1 VKTTRTS
8 RKHSLWLYYGLS
20 VAITV
25 VALLTITWYVADR
38 FSDFFI
44 DQLEIT
50 LEARARG
57 IAQAIE
63 KEGVIHGGY
72 ADRCHA
78 LQRTDPSIRVTLI
91 NDQGVVVCDSE
102 ADYHV
107 MENHRGRP
115 EIIQAMNGHTGSKIR
130 YSKTLRT
137 VLLYVAVPL
146 DLGQTRWVV
155 RTALSLSSINQLLSE
170 LFNKLL
176 LLLMVLLLIIFGV
189 GAYVY
194 RKINPPLEE
203 IRLGAER
210 FAHGRFA
217 AKLPDYQV
225 REIAELAAALNQMA
239 TQLDSLENLRREFV
253 ANVSHELKTPVTS
266 IQGFAETL
274 LEGAKDDPEDLDRFL
289 RIIARQSGRLADIID
304 DLLTLSR
311 LESAPLDELLALDR
325 YVLCDILESCREACR
340 GRAEEKDI
348 AINIDCSREVEV
360 MADRSLLTQAV
371 INLIE
376 NAVKYSPEHTT
387 VTVSGSRAGQRVR
400 ISVTDQGPGIPEHH
414 VPRLFERFYRADKSR
429 SRQSGGA
436 GIGLAI
442 GTSFASL
449 RRFWAVAARWNSSRA
464 PLGPRNRS
472 RSSLRMRLRW
482 ANSISTFFRAFLEAT
497 YASVFAIS
505 RAMSRAPS

>member
-1 VKTTRTS
+1 VKTARTP

-38 FSDFFI
+38 FRDFFI
-44 DQLEIT
+44 DQLQIT

-57 IAQAIE
+57 IAQDIE
-63 KEGVIHGGY
+63 KMGIRSREDT
-72 ADRCHA
+72 DRCLA
-78 LQRTDPSIRVTLI
+78 LQRTDPTIRVTLI
-91 NDQGVVVCDSE
+91 DDQGVVLCDS
-102 ADYHV
+102 DSDFHT

-115 EIIQAMNGHTGSKIR
+115 EIIQAMNGHTGSMIR
-130 YSKTLRT
+130 YSKTLKT

-146 DLGQTRWVV
+146 ELFQTRWVV

-170 LFNKLL
+170 LFNQLL
-176 LLLMVLLLIIFGV
+176 LLLLVLLMIIFGV
-189 GAYVY
+189 GVYVY
-194 RKINPPLEE
+194 RKINTPLEE
-203 IRLGAER
+203 IRHGAER

-225 REIAELAAALNQMA
+225 REIAGLAAALNQMA

-274 LEGAKDDPEDLDRFL
+274 LEGARDNPEDLDRFL

-311 LESAPLDELLALDR
+311 LESAPLDELLAIDH
-325 YVLCDILESCREACR
+325 YVLCDILESCREVCR
-340 GRAEEKDI
+340 SRAEEKDI
-348 AINIDCSREVEV
+348 AIIINCSGDVEV

-371 INLIE
+371 INLVE

-387 VTVSGSRAGQRVR
+387 VTVSGVRDGRWVR
-400 ISVTDQGPGIPEHH
+400 ITVADQGPGIPEHH
-414 VPRLFERFYRADKSR
+414 VPRLFERFYRADKAR
-429 SRQSGGA
+429 SRKLGGT
-436 GIGLAI
+436 GLGLAI
-442 GTSFASL
+442 VKHIAGVHQGDVGVVT
-449 RRFWAVAARWNSSRA
+449 RI
-464 PLGPRNRS
+464 GQG
-472 RSSLRMRLRW
+472 
-482 ANSISTFFRAFLEAT
+482 STFIILL
-497 YASVFAIS
+497 
-505 RAMSRAPS
+505 PGD

>member
-1 VKTTRTS
+1 MNTAKTP

-25 VALLTITWYVADR
+25 VSLLTITWYVADR
-38 FSDFFI
+38 FRDFFI

-57 IAQAIE
+57 IAEDIRRE
-63 KEGVIHGGY
+63 DLKPGEF
-72 ADRCHA
+72 ADHCLA
-78 LQRTDPSIRVTLI
+78 LRRTDPTIRVTLI
-91 NDQGVVVCDSE
+91 DDRGIVLCDTDS
-102 ADYHV
+102 DPHLL
-107 MENHRGRP
+107 ENHRARP
-115 EIIQAMNGHTGSKIR
+115 EIIQAINGHTGSIIR
-130 YSKTLRT
+130 YSKSVQS

-146 DLGQTRWVV
+146 DIGESRWVV
-155 RTALSLSSINQLLSE
+155 RTALSLSSINHLLSE

-176 LLLMVLLLIIFGV
+176 LLLLALIMIIFGV
-189 GAYVY
+189 GVYVY
-194 RKINPPLEE
+194 RKINSPLEE
-203 IRLGAER
+203 IRLGAGR

-274 LEGAKDDPEDLDRFL
+274 LEGARNNPEDLDRFL

-311 LESAPLDELLALDR
+311 LESAPLDELLAIDR

-340 GRAEEKDI
+340 GRAVEKDI
-348 AINIDCSREVEV
+348 AVNIDCSGEVEV

-387 VTVSGSRAGQRVR
+387 VTVTGARDGQRVR
-400 ISVTDQGPGIPEHH
+400 ITVADQGPGIPEHH
-414 VPRLFERFYRADKSR
+414 VPRLFERFYRADKAR
-429 SRQSGGA
+429 SRKLGGT
-436 GIGLAI
+436 GLGLAI
-442 GTSFASL
+442 VKHIASVHQGEVNVET
-449 RRFWAVAARWNSSRA
+449 RIGR
-464 PLGPRNRS
+464 G
-472 RSSLRMRLRW
+472 
-482 ANSISTFFRAFLEAT
+482 STFIILL
-497 YASVFAIS
+497 
-505 RAMSRAPS
+505 PGQL

>member
-1 VKTTRTS
+1 VKTARTP

-38 FSDFFI
+38 FRDFFI

-57 IAQAIE
+57 IAQVIE
-63 KEGVIHGGY
+63 KEGIKPGGY
-72 ADRCHA
+72 TDRCRA
-78 LQRTDPSIRVTLI
+78 LHRNDPTIRVTLI
-91 NDQGVVVCDSE
+91 NDQGVVLCDSD
-102 ADYHV
+102 ADSRI

-115 EIIQAMNGHTGSKIR
+115 EIIQAMNGHTGSMIR
-130 YSKTLRT
+130 YSKTLQA

-146 DLGQTRWVV
+146 DIGQTRWVV
-155 RTALSLSSINQLLSE
+155 RTALPLSSINQLLSE

-176 LLLMVLLLIIFGV
+176 LLLLVLLVIIFGV

-239 TQLDSLENLRREFV
+239 TQLDTLENLRREFV

-274 LEGAKDDPEDLDRFL
+274 LEGARDNPQDLDRFL

-311 LESAPLDELLALDR
+311 LESAPLDELLAVDR
-325 YVLCDILESCREACR
+325 YVLSDILESCREACR
-340 GRAEEKDI
+340 SRAEEKDI
-348 AINIDCSREVEV
+348 AIIIDCSGEVEV

-387 VTVSGSRAGQRVR
+387 VTVSGSRDGRRVR
-400 ISVTDQGPGIPEHH
+400 ITVTDQGPGIPEHH
-414 VPRLFERFYRADKSR
+414 VSRLFERFYRADKAR
-429 SRQSGGA
+429 SRRLGGT
-436 GIGLAI
+436 GLGLAI
-442 GTSFASL
+442 VKHIAGVHQGDVGVET
-449 RRFWAVAARWNSSRA
+449 R
-464 PLGPRNRS
+464 LGQG
-472 RSSLRMRLRW
+472 
-482 ANSISTFFRAFLEAT
+482 STFIILL
-497 YASVFAIS
+497 
-505 RAMSRAPS
+505 PGN

>member
-1 VKTTRTS
+1 
-8 RKHSLWLYYGLS
+8 LYYGLS

-38 FSDFFI
+38 FRDFFI

-63 KEGVIHGGY
+63 KEGIKPGGY
-72 ADRCHA
+72 SETCLA
-78 LQRTDPSIRVTLI
+78 LYRTDPTIRVTLI
-91 NDQGVVVCDSE
+91 NDKGIVLCDSE
-102 ADYHV
+102 ADYHT

-115 EIIQAMNGHTGSKIR
+115 EIIQAMNGHTGTMIR
-130 YSKTLRT
+130 YSKTLQA

-170 LFNKLL
+170 LFSKLL
-176 LLLMVLLLIIFGV
+176 LLLLVLLMIIFGV

-194 RKINPPLEE
+194 RKINTPLEE

-225 REIAELAAALNQMA
+225 REIAELAAALNKMA

-274 LEGAKDDPEDLDRFL
+274 LEGARDNPEDLDRFL
-289 RIIARQSGRLADIID
+289 KIIARQSSRLADIID

-311 LESAPLDELLALDR
+311 LESAPLDELLAVDR

-340 GRAEEKDI
+340 VRAEEKDI
-348 AINIDCSREVEV
+348 AIIVECSGNVEV

-387 VTVSGSRAGQRVR
+387 VTVSGSRVGRRVR
-400 ISVTDQGPGIPEHH
+400 ITVADQGPGIPEHH
-414 VPRLFERFYRADKSR
+414 VPRLFERFYRADKAR
-429 SRQSGGA
+429 SRRLGGT
-436 GIGLAI
+436 GLGLAI
-442 GTSFASL
+442 VKHIAGVHQGDVGVET
-449 RRFWAVAARWNSSRA
+449 RI
-464 PLGPRNRS
+464 GQG
-472 RSSLRMRLRW
+472 
-482 ANSISTFFRAFLEAT
+482 STFIIMLPGE
-497 YASVFAIS
+497 
-505 RAMSRAPS
+505 

>member
-1 VKTTRTS
+1 MKTTRTP

-38 FSDFFI
+38 FRDFFI
-44 DQLEIT
+44 DQLQIT

-57 IAQAIE
+57 IAQDIE
-63 KEGVIHGGY
+63 KEGINPGGY
-72 ADRCHA
+72 TDRCLA
-78 LQRTDPSIRVTLI
+78 LHRTDPTIRVTLI
-91 NDQGVVVCDSE
+91 NDQGVVLCDSD
-102 ADYHV
+102 ADFHT

-115 EIIQAMNGHTGSKIR
+115 EIIQAMNGHTGSMIR
-130 YSKTLRT
+130 YSKTLQA

-146 DLGQTRWVV
+146 ELVQTRWVV

-170 LFNKLL
+170 LFNQLL
-176 LLLMVLLLIIFGV
+176 LLLVLLLMIIFGV
-189 GAYVY
+189 GVYVY
-194 RKINPPLEE
+194 RKINTPLEE
-203 IRLGAER
+203 IRHGAER

-225 REIAELAAALNQMA
+225 REIAGLAAALNQMA

-274 LEGAKDDPEDLDRFL
+274 LEGARDNPEDLNRFL

-311 LESAPLDELLALDR
+311 LESAPLDELLAIDH

-340 GRAEEKDI
+340 SRAEEKDI
-348 AINIDCSREVEV
+348 AIIIDCSGDVEV
-360 MADRSLLTQAV
+360 TADRSLLTQAV

-376 NAVKYSPEHTT
+376 NAVKYSPGRTT
-387 VTVSGSRAGQRVR
+387 VKVSGARDGRRVR
-400 ISVTDQGPGIPEHH
+400 IAVADQGPGIPEHH
-414 VPRLFERFYRADKSR
+414 VPRLFERFYRADKAR
-429 SRQSGGA
+429 SRKLGGT
-436 GIGLAI
+436 GLGLAI
-442 GTSFASL
+442 VKHIAGVHQGDVGVVT
-449 RRFWAVAARWNSSRA
+449 RI
-464 PLGPRNRS
+464 GQG
-472 RSSLRMRLRW
+472 
-482 ANSISTFFRAFLEAT
+482 STFIILL
-497 YASVFAIS
+497 
-505 RAMSRAPS
+505 PGD

>member
-1 VKTTRTS
+1 VKTAKTP

-38 FSDFFI
+38 FRDFFI
-44 DQLEIT
+44 DQLETT

-57 IAQAIE
+57 VAEDIE
-63 KEGVIHGGY
+63 RGGVKPGEY
-72 ADRCHA
+72 TDSCLA
-78 LQRTDPSIRVTLI
+78 LRRTDPTIRVTLI
-91 NDQGVVVCDSE
+91 DDRGVVLCDSE
-102 ADYHV
+102 ADPHV
-107 MENHRGRP
+107 LENHRGRP
-115 EIIQAMNGHTGSKIR
+115 EIIQAMHGHTGSIIR
-130 YSKTLRT
+130 FSKSVQT

-176 LLLMVLLLIIFGV
+176 LLLLVLLMIIFGV
-189 GAYVY
+189 GVYVY

-203 IRLGAER
+203 IRLGAGR

-225 REIAELAAALNQMA
+225 REIAELASALNQMA

-274 LEGAKDDPEDLDRFL
+274 LEGARNNPEDLDRFL
-289 RIIARQSGRLADIID
+289 RIIARQSNRLADIID

-311 LESAPLDELLALDR
+311 LESAPLDELLAIDR

-340 GRAEEKDI
+340 SRAEEKDI
-348 AINIDCSREVEV
+348 AITIDCSGEVEV

-387 VTVSGSRAGQRVR
+387 VSVSGARDGRRVR
-400 ISVTDQGPGIPEHH
+400 ISVADQGPGIPEHH
-414 VPRLFERFYRADKSR
+414 VPRLFERFYRADKAR
-429 SRQSGGA
+429 SRKLGGT
-436 GIGLAI
+436 GLGLAI
-442 GTSFASL
+442 VKHIASVHQGDVDVVT
-449 RRFWAVAARWNSSRA
+449 RI
-464 PLGPRNRS
+464 GHG
-472 RSSLRMRLRW
+472 
-482 ANSISTFFRAFLEAT
+482 STFIILLPGE
-497 YASVFAIS
+497 
-505 RAMSRAPS
+505 

>member
-1 VKTTRTS
+1 VKTAGTP

-38 FSDFFI
+38 FRDFFI

-57 IAQAIE
+57 IAQDIE
-63 KEGVIHGGY
+63 KEGIKPGEHTN
-72 ADRCHA
+72 RCLA
-78 LQRTDPSIRVTLI
+78 LQRTDPAIRVTLI
-91 NDQGVVVCDSE
+91 DDQGIVLCDSK

-115 EIIQAMNGHTGSKIR
+115 EIIQAMNGHTGSMIR
-130 YSKTLRT
+130 YSKTLQA

-176 LLLMVLLLIIFGV
+176 LGLLVLLLIIFGV

-194 RKINPPLEE
+194 RKINTPLEE

-217 AKLPDYQV
+217 AKLPDDYQV

-274 LEGAKDDPEDLDRFL
+274 LEGARDNPEDLDRFL

-311 LESAPLDELLALDR
+311 LESAPLDELLAIDR

-340 GRAEEKDI
+340 SRAEEKDI
-348 AINIDCSREVEV
+348 AIHIDCSGDIEV
-360 MADRSLLTQAV
+360 MVDRSLLTQAV

-376 NAVKYSPEHTT
+376 NAVKYSPGHTR
-387 VTVSGSRAGQRVR
+387 VTVSGSRAGHRVR
-400 ISVTDQGPGIPEHH
+400 ITVADQGPGIPEHH
-414 VPRLFERFYRADKSR
+414 VPRLFERFYRADKAR
-429 SRQSGGA
+429 SRRLGGT
-436 GIGLAI
+436 GLGLAI
-442 GTSFASL
+442 VKHIAGVHQGDVGVET
-449 RRFWAVAARWNSSRA
+449 RI
-464 PLGPRNRS
+464 GQG
-472 RSSLRMRLRW
+472 
-482 ANSISTFFRAFLEAT
+482 STFIILL
-497 YASVFAIS
+497 
-505 RAMSRAPS
+505 PGD

>member
-1 VKTTRTS
+1 MKTAGTP

-38 FSDFFI
+38 FRDFFI

-63 KEGVIHGGY
+63 KEGIKPGEY
-72 ADRCHA
+72 TDRCLA
-78 LQRTDPSIRVTLI
+78 LQRTDPAIRVTLI
-91 NDQGVVVCDSE
+91 NDQGVVLCDSK
-102 ADYHV
+102 ADSRT

-115 EIIQAMNGHTGSKIR
+115 EIIQAMNGHTGSMIR
-130 YSKTLRT
+130 YSKTLQA

-176 LLLMVLLLIIFGV
+176 LLLLVLLMIIFGV

-274 LEGAKDDPEDLDRFL
+274 LEGARDNPEDLDRFL

-311 LESAPLDELLALDR
+311 LESAPLDELLAVDR

-340 GRAEEKDI
+340 GRAEGKDI
-348 AINIDCSREVEV
+348 AIIVDCSAEVEV

-387 VTVSGSRAGQRVR
+387 VTVSGLRVGSRVR
-400 ISVTDQGPGIPEHH
+400 ITVADQGPGIPEHH
-414 VPRLFERFYRADKSR
+414 VPRLFERFYRADKAR
-429 SRQSGGA
+429 SRRLGGT
-436 GIGLAI
+436 GLGLAI
-442 GTSFASL
+442 VKHIAGVHQGDVGVET
-449 RRFWAVAARWNSSRA
+449 RI
-464 PLGPRNRS
+464 GQG
-472 RSSLRMRLRW
+472 
-482 ANSISTFFRAFLEAT
+482 STFIILL
-497 YASVFAIS
+497 
-505 RAMSRAPS
+505 PGD

>member
-1 VKTTRTS
+1 VKTARTP

-38 FSDFFI
+38 FRDFFI

-57 IAQAIE
+57 IAQDIE
-63 KEGVIHGGY
+63 KEGIKPGEHT
-72 ADRCHA
+72 DRCLA
-78 LQRTDPSIRVTLI
+78 LQRTDPAIRVTLI
-91 NDQGVVVCDSE
+91 DDQGIVLCDSK
-102 ADYHV
+102 ADDRT

-115 EIIQAMNGHTGSKIR
+115 EIIQAMNGHTGSMIR
-130 YSKTLRT
+130 YSKTLQA

-176 LLLMVLLLIIFGV
+176 LLLLVLLMIIFGV

-274 LEGAKDDPEDLDRFL
+274 LEGARDNPEDLDRFL

-311 LESAPLDELLALDR
+311 LESAPLDELLAVDR
-325 YVLCDILESCREACR
+325 YVLRDILESCRESCR
-340 GRAEEKDI
+340 GRAEAKDI
-348 AINIDCSREVEV
+348 AIIVDCSGEVEV

-376 NAVKYSPEHTT
+376 NAVKYSPGHTT
-387 VTVSGSRAGQRVR
+387 VTVSGSRVGRRVR
-400 ISVTDQGPGIPEHH
+400 ITVADQGPGIPEHH
-414 VPRLFERFYRADKSR
+414 VPRLFERFYRADKAR
-429 SRQSGGA
+429 SRRLGGT
-436 GIGLAI
+436 GLGLAI
-442 GTSFASL
+442 VKHIAGVHQGDVSVET
-449 RRFWAVAARWNSSRA
+449 RI
-464 PLGPRNRS
+464 GQG
-472 RSSLRMRLRW
+472 
-482 ANSISTFFRAFLEAT
+482 STFIILLPGE
-497 YASVFAIS
+497 
-505 RAMSRAPS
+505 

>member
-1 VKTTRTS
+1 VKTARTP

-38 FSDFFI
+38 FRDFFI

-57 IAQAIE
+57 IAQDIE
-63 KEGVIHGGY
+63 KEGIKPGEHT
-72 ADRCHA
+72 DRCLA
-78 LQRTDPSIRVTLI
+78 LQRTDPAIRVTLI
-91 NDQGVVVCDSE
+91 NDQGIVLCDSK
-102 ADYHV
+102 ADYRT

-115 EIIQAMNGHTGSKIR
+115 EIIQAMNGHTGSMIR
-130 YSKTLRT
+130 YSKTLQA

-146 DLGQTRWVV
+146 ELGQTRWVV

-170 LFNKLL
+170 LFSKLL
-176 LLLMVLLLIIFGV
+176 LLLLVLLMIIFGV

-274 LEGAKDDPEDLDRFL
+274 LEGARDNPEDLDRFL

-311 LESAPLDELLALDR
+311 LESAPLDELLVVDR
-325 YVLCDILESCREACR
+325 YILCDILESCREVCR
-340 GRAEEKDI
+340 GRAEVKDI
-348 AINIDCSREVEV
+348 AIIVDCSGEVEV

-376 NAVKYSPEHTT
+376 NAVKYSPGHTT
-387 VTVSGSRAGQRVR
+387 VTVSGSRIGRRVR
-400 ISVTDQGPGIPEHH
+400 ITVADQGPGIPEHH
-414 VPRLFERFYRADKSR
+414 VPRLFERFYRADKAR
-429 SRQSGGA
+429 SRRLGGT
-436 GIGLAI
+436 GLGLAI
-442 GTSFASL
+442 VKHIAGVHQGDVSVET
-449 RRFWAVAARWNSSRA
+449 RI
-464 PLGPRNRS
+464 GQG
-472 RSSLRMRLRW
+472 
-482 ANSISTFFRAFLEAT
+482 STFIILLPGE
-497 YASVFAIS
+497 
-505 RAMSRAPS
+505 

>member
-1 VKTTRTS
+1 VKTARTP

-38 FSDFFI
+38 FRDFFI

-57 IAQAIE
+57 IAQDIE
-63 KEGVIHGGY
+63 KEGIKPGEHT
-72 ADRCHA
+72 DRCLA
-78 LQRTDPSIRVTLI
+78 LQRTDPAIRVTLI
-91 NDQGVVVCDSE
+91 NDQGIVLCDSK
-102 ADYHV
+102 ADYRT

-115 EIIQAMNGHTGSKIR
+115 EIIQAMNGHTGSMIR
-130 YSKTLRT
+130 YSKTLQA

-146 DLGQTRWVV
+146 ELGQTRWVV

-170 LFNKLL
+170 LFSKLL
-176 LLLMVLLLIIFGV
+176 LLLLVLLMIIFGV

-266 IQGFAETL
+266 IRGFAETL
-274 LEGAKDDPEDLDRFL
+274 LEGARDNPEDLDRFL

-311 LESAPLDELLALDR
+311 LESAPLDELLAVDR
-325 YVLCDILESCREACR
+325 YVLRDILESCRESCR
-340 GRAEEKDI
+340 GRAEAKDI
-348 AINIDCSREVEV
+348 AIIVDCSGEVEV

-376 NAVKYSPEHTT
+376 NAVKYSPGHTT
-387 VTVSGSRAGQRVR
+387 VTVSGSRVGRRVR
-400 ISVTDQGPGIPEHH
+400 ITVADQGPGIPEHH
-414 VPRLFERFYRADKSR
+414 VPRLFERFYRADKAR
-429 SRQSGGA
+429 SRRLGGT
-436 GIGLAI
+436 GLGLAI
-442 GTSFASL
+442 VKHIAGVHQGDVSVET
-449 RRFWAVAARWNSSRA
+449 RI
-464 PLGPRNRS
+464 GQG
-472 RSSLRMRLRW
+472 
-482 ANSISTFFRAFLEAT
+482 STFIILLPGE
-497 YASVFAIS
+497 
-505 RAMSRAPS
+505 

>member
-1 VKTTRTS
+1 VKTARTP

-38 FSDFFI
+38 FRDFFI

-57 IAQAIE
+57 IAEAIG
-63 KEGVIHGGY
+63 KEGIKTGGY
-72 ADRCHA
+72 ADRCLA
-78 LQRTDPSIRVTLI
+78 LDRTDPAIRVTLI
-91 NDQGVVVCDSE
+91 NDQGVVLCDSD
-102 ADYHV
+102 ADFHV

-115 EIIQAMNGHTGSKIR
+115 EISQAMNGHTGSMIR
-130 YSKTLRT
+130 YSKTLQA

-146 DLGQTRWVV
+146 ELGQTRWVV

-170 LFNKLL
+170 LFSKLL
-176 LLLMVLLLIIFGV
+176 LLLLVLLMIIFGV

-194 RKINPPLEE
+194 RKINTPLEE

-225 REIAELAAALNQMA
+225 REIAGLAAALNQMA

-274 LEGAKDDPEDLDRFL
+274 LEGARDNPEDLDRFL

-311 LESAPLDELLALDR
+311 LESAPLDELLAVDR
-325 YVLCDILESCREACR
+325 YVLCEILESCREACR

-348 AINIDCSREVEV
+348 AIIVDCSGEVEV

-387 VTVSGSRAGQRVR
+387 VTVSGSRFGRRVR
-400 ISVTDQGPGIPEHH
+400 ITVADQGPGIPEHH
-414 VPRLFERFYRADKSR
+414 VPRLFERFYRADKAR
-429 SRQSGGA
+429 SRRLGGT
-436 GIGLAI
+436 GLGLAI
-442 GTSFASL
+442 VKHITSVHQGDVGVET
-449 RRFWAVAARWNSSRA
+449 RI
-464 PLGPRNRS
+464 GQG
-472 RSSLRMRLRW
+472 
-482 ANSISTFFRAFLEAT
+482 STFIILL
-497 YASVFAIS
+497 
-505 RAMSRAPS
+505 PGD

>member
-1 VKTTRTS
+1 MKTARTP

-38 FSDFFI
+38 FRDFFI

-57 IAQAIE
+57 IAQVIE
-63 KEGVIHGGY
+63 KEDIKPGGY
-72 ADRCHA
+72 IDRCLA
-78 LQRTDPSIRVTLI
+78 LHRNDPTTRVTLI
-91 NDQGVVVCDSE
+91 NDQGVVLCDSD
-102 ADYHV
+102 ADSRI

-115 EIIQAMNGHTGSKIR
+115 EIIQAMNGHTGSMIR
-130 YSKTLRT
+130 YSKTLQA

-146 DLGQTRWVV
+146 DIGQTRWVV

-176 LLLMVLLLIIFGV
+176 LLLLVLLVIIFGV

-274 LEGAKDDPEDLDRFL
+274 LEGARDNPEDLDRFL

-311 LESAPLDELLALDR
+311 LESAPLDELLAVDR
-325 YVLCDILESCREACR
+325 YILSDILESCREACR
-340 GRAEEKDI
+340 SRAEEKDI
-348 AINIDCSREVEV
+348 AIIIDCSGEVEV

-387 VTVSGSRAGQRVR
+387 VTVSGSRDGRRVR
-400 ISVTDQGPGIPEHH
+400 ITVTDQGPGIPEHH
-414 VPRLFERFYRADKSR
+414 VSRLFERFYRADKAR
-429 SRQSGGA
+429 SRRLGGT
-436 GIGLAI
+436 GLGLAI
-442 GTSFASL
+442 VKHIAGVHQGDVGVETCI
-449 RRFWAVAARWNSSRA
+449 
-464 PLGPRNRS
+464 GQG
-472 RSSLRMRLRW
+472 
-482 ANSISTFFRAFLEAT
+482 STFIILL
-497 YASVFAIS
+497 
-505 RAMSRAPS
+505 PGN